1 MASCQE
7 RGKQPEK
14 QLLAADTDEE
24 TDGEDFEAVRENKTL
39 QEDSNGEDV
48 DDETSSSGYNSAEE
62 ERVRKELQ
70 QIPFEVL
77 ERLRETDN
85 SAALAVTTVKATR
98 RGDGNDTSLSKK
110 FKRENKNRPPEMS
123 SKRPVPRF
131 REVFEAPKREIR
143 DPRFESLSGKFDK
156 QVFRKRYSFLYEE
169 QLPEEASKL
178 KSLIRKEKD
187 PGAQQKLHAKLTRV
201 QQQIAEEAKLRK
213 KDAWESE
220 RKAKEKELV
229 KAGKKPF
236 YLKRS
241 EQRKAELVRKYHE
254 LKDAGRLDK
263 FMEKKRRRN
272 AAKEHRLLPAER
284 RG

>member
-131 REVFEAPKREIR
+131 REVFEAPKRQVYFCLTGICILLLKAR
-143 DPRFESLSGKFDK
+143 LSWFAARVFSAVSSTRLCARF
-156 QVFRKRYSFLYEE
+156 RAFLTY
-169 QLPEEASKL
+169 
-178 KSLIRKEKD
+178 
-187 PGAQQKLHAKLTRV
+187 
-201 QQQIAEEAKLRK
+201 
-213 KDAWESE
+213 
-220 RKAKEKELV
+220 
-229 KAGKKPF
+229 
-236 YLKRS
+236 
-241 EQRKAELVRKYHE
+241 
-254 LKDAGRLDK
+254 
-263 FMEKKRRRN
+263 
-272 AAKEHRLLPAER
+272 
-284 RG
+284 